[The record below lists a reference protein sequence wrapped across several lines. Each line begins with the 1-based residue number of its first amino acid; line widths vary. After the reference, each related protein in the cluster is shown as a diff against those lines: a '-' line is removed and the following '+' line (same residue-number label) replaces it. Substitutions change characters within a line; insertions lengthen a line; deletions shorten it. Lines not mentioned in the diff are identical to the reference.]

1 MQLEKCPDK
10 SAYIEFSLKTT
21 LVSANA
27 TGQDNL
33 SQMSD
38 VISAY
43 DSGPESEFDFKDFL
57 EEEKGDQR
65 SAIAKI
71 RSKINKGA
79 VVMTAKQSNDPS
91 RPPLLIGKQVPSN
104 SDLGGLDADKIIEMS
119 KSKPQN

>member
-57 EEEKGDQR
+57 EEEKGD
-65 SAIAKI
+65 
-71 RSKINKGA
+71 
-79 VVMTAKQSNDPS
+79 
-91 RPPLLIGKQVPSN
+91 
-104 SDLGGLDADKIIEMS
+104 
-119 KSKPQN
+119 